1 MGCCPIEMGDGVGYE
16 VGYRVGYR
24 TGNLS
29 LNMFKF
35 KQQKHDISF

>member
-35 KQQKHDISF
+35 KQKHDISF